1 MKILYVANPFTP
13 VKEDT
18 AGGAEQVL
26 LALDKASVKYGYH
39 SAVLARTDSRV
50 SGNLYDVPVI
60 EGEIDAAAKA
70 LIYDTIK
77 KEILWALEKENP
89 DLIHFHGYDFG
100 EYLPMSG
107 PPVLVTLHLPIDWYD
122 KRHFNIAREGL
133 HYNCVSYS
141 QLQSGFNISGN
152 MHVISN
158 GVPVEELS
166 QGDELKEDYAVYLG
180 RICWEKGTHLAIEAA
195 KKAGIKLIIAGQVFN
210 YFYHMEYF
218 EKTIKPLIDGV
229 NIRFIGTVNFQEKKK
244 LLSAAKCLLQPS
256 LASETSS
263 LIAMEAISCGAPV
276 IAFRAGALPE
286 IISDGLTGYIVN
298 DVDGMA
304 DAITKANQINPE
316 NCKAAALQR
325 FSQDIMINNYISLYS
340 RILKQHAARKTKK
353 EKMYLEDK
361 RRK

>member
-1 MKILYVANPFTP
+1 MKVLYVAYPFAP

-18 AGGAEQVL
+18 PGGAEQVL
-26 LALDKASVKYGYH
+26 LALDRASEKYGFS
-39 SAVLARTDSRV
+39 SAVLARADSRV
-50 SGNLYDVPVI
+50 SGRLYEVPVI
-60 EGEIDAAAKA
+60 EGEINSAAKA

-77 KEILWALEKENP
+77 KEIIWALETEKP
-89 DLIHFHGYDFG
+89 DLLHFHGFDFG

-122 KRHFNIAREGL
+122 KKHFNIAREGL
-133 HYNCVSYS
+133 HFNCVSYS
-141 QLQSGFNISGN
+141 QLQSGFNIAGN
-152 MHVISN
+152 VNVISN
-158 GVPVEELS
+158 GVPVDELS
-166 QGDELKEDYAVYLG
+166 RGEEPKGDYAVYLG

-218 EKTIKPLIDGV
+218 EKTVKPLIDGDK
-229 NIRFIGTVNFQEKKK
+229 IKFIGTVNFEEKRK

-263 LIAMEAISCGAPV
+263 LIAMEAISCGTPV
-276 IAFRAGALPE
+276 IAFKAGALPE
-286 IISDGLTGYIVN
+286 IVSDGLTGYIVN
-298 DVDGMA
+298 DADGMA
-304 DAITKANQINPE
+304 EAIDKINNINPE

-340 RILKQHAARKTKK
+340 RILKQSAARKTKK
-353 EKMYLEDK
+353 EKMYLENK
-361 RRK
+361 RQK